1 MSSGVLRVRHVL
13 ADEQER
19 LRKIRLASLAAN
31 PEAFGST
38 HARDAAQ
45 PPEWWD
51 RWAMQSADGTTQRT
65 FVLVDG
71 KDLWHRLTLVR
82 LDDDRPDSAALTAMW
97 VSPQARDQRAAT
109 PLCDHA
115 LLGPPTTVPK
125 IEAG

>member
-1 MSSGVLRVRHVL
+1 
-13 ADEQER
+13 
-19 LRKIRLASLAAN
+19 
-31 PEAFGST
+31 
-38 HARDAAQ
+38 
-45 PPEWWD
+45 
-51 RWAMQSADGTTQRT
+51 MQSADGTTQRT